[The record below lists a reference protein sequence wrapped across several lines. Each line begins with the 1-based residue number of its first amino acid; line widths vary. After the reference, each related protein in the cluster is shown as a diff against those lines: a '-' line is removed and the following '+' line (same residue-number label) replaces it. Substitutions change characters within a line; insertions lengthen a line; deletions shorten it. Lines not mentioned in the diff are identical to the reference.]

1 MLKNILLLF
10 IATLFILTCKQKKV
24 AVLPQQI
31 SQPNNS
37 FFPVTQYILGQLNE
51 LDSLPVTP
59 LKITSINGKIDSV
72 WIKRED
78 IRSFAQ
84 PFLTPIIDSIT
95 CHKYFSEKSFLDQ
108 TINAFTFSYDPINK
122 LPDSIELKRWDVYVD
137 PENNKVKRIF
147 IVKQLIDTKIS
158 QIIQLT
164 WKSDYYCKITTISE
178 KPGVQ
183 PKIKEEQLIWNF
195 NE

>member
-1 MLKNILLLF
+1 MF
-10 IATLFILTCKQKKV
+10 IISCKQKV
-24 AVLPQQI
+24 ILPQQQI

-59 LKITSINGKIDSV
+59 LKITSINGIVDSV
-72 WIKRED
+72 WMKRED
-78 IRSFAQ
+78 IRLFSQ
-84 PFLTPIIDSIT
+84 PFLTPTIDSIT
-95 CHKYFSEKSFLDQ
+95 WHRHFSEKSFLDQ

-137 PENNKVKRIF
+137 PDNNKVKRIF
-147 IVKQLIDTKIS
+147 IVKEFNDNKIP
-158 QIIQLT
+158 QIIQLI

-178 KPGVQ
+178 IPGVQ
-183 PKIKEEQLIWNF
+183 PKVKEEEMIWNF

>member
-1 MLKNILLLF
+1 MF
-10 IATLFILTCKQKKV
+10 IISCKQKV
-24 AVLPQQI
+24 ILPQQQI

-59 LKITSINGKIDSV
+59 LKITSINGKVDSV
-72 WIKRED
+72 WMKRED

-84 PFLTPIIDSIT
+84 QFLTPIIDSIT
-95 CHKYFSEKSFLDQ
+95 WHKYFSEKSFLDQ
-108 TINAFTFSYDPINK
+108 TINAFTFSYDPINN

-137 PENNKVKRIF
+137 PDNNKVKRIF
-147 IVKQLIDTKIS
+147 IVKQLNNTKIS
-158 QIIQLT
+158 QTIQLT
-164 WKSDYYCKITTISE
+164 WKSGYYCKITTISE
-178 KPGVQ
+178 KPSMQ
-183 PKIKEEQLIWNF
+183 PKIKVEQLIWNF

>member
-1 MLKNILLLF
+1 MAVMF
-10 IATLFILTCKQKKV
+10 ISCKQKKV
-24 AVLPQQI
+24 TLPQQQI
-31 SQPNNS
+31 SQHNNS

-59 LKITSINGKIDSV
+59 LKITTINGKADSV
-72 WIKRED
+72 WMKRAD
-78 IRSFAQ
+78 IRSFAE

-95 CHKYFSEKSFLDQ
+95 WHKYFFEKSFLDQ

-137 PENNKVKRIF
+137 PDNNMVKRIF
-147 IVKQLIDTKIS
+147 IVKQLNDTKIP
-158 QIIQLT
+158 QAIQLT
-164 WKSDYYCKITTISE
+164 WKSGYYCKITTISE

-183 PKIKEEQLIWNF
+183 PKVKEEQLIWNF
-195 NE
+195 KE